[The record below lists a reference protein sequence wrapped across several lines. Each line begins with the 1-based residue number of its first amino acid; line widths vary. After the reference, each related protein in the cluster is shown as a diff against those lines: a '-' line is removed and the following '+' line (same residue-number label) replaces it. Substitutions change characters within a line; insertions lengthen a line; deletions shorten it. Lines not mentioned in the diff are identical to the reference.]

1 MRCPRRDDSRQR
13 SGVLVLRQRAISSVF
28 IVLLTLGPAIFGRS
42 IFSVL
47 VALIFCLIVHEFE
60 TMLRYAGHRPL
71 RGFGYPVLLILM
83 GAVVFQFWE
92 RWAAA
97 LVTGVVIVPLILIMF
112 RADHRNALTDWALTV
127 VVALYVALP
136 AVHFILLRDLRGPLN
151 DFINQI
157 DATGGWQSPLGA
169 PTAVGLGW
177 YLLAQLVTWLTDVGA
192 YVCGRR
198 FGRRKLA
205 PLISPGKTVEGLIGG
220 LLLGG
225 LTALLCDQAFG
236 LPVSP
241 PLALLIGVFLSALGQ
256 TGDLAESLIKRQVG
270 VKDSSTIIPGHGG
283 VFDRLDS
290 LLVVATAT
298 YYLARAFH

>member
-1 MRCPRRDDSRQR
+1 MLQ
-13 SGVLVLRQRAISSVF
+13 QRAISSVF

-47 VALIFCLIVHEFE
+47 VALIFSLIVNEFE
-60 TMLRYAGHRPL
+60 TMLRQAGHRPL
-71 RGFGYPVLLILM
+71 RGFGYPVLLALM
-83 GAVVFQFWE
+83 GAVVFQLWE

-97 LVTGVVIVPLILIMF
+97 LITGVVIVPFILIMF
-112 RADHRNALTDWALTV
+112 REDHRGALTDWALTV
-127 VVALYVALP
+127 VSALYIALP

-151 DFINQI
+151 NFINQI
-157 DATGGWQSPLGA
+157 DATGGWQAPAGL

-198 FGRRKLA
+198 WGRRKLA
-205 PLISPGKTVEGLIGG
+205 PRISPGKSVEGMIGG
-220 LLLGG
+220 LTLGG

-236 LPVSP
+236 LPISP
-241 PLALLIGVFLSALGQ
+241 ALALVIGVGLSGLGQ
-256 TGDLAESLIKRQVG
+256 LGDLAESLIKRQAG

-290 LLVVATAT
+290 LLIVATAT
-298 YYLARAFH
+298 YYLARAFN

>member
-1 MRCPRRDDSRQR
+1 M
-13 SGVLVLRQRAISSVF
+13 LRQRAISSVF
-28 IVLLTLGPAIFGRS
+28 IVLLTLGPAIFGRT
-42 IFSVL
+42 IFSSL
-47 VALIFCLIVHEFE
+47 VALIFCLIIHEFE
-60 TMLRYAGHRPL
+60 TIVRHAGHRPL
-71 RGFGYPVLLILM
+71 RGFGYPVLIVLM
-83 GAVVFQFWE
+83 GAVVLQAWE

-97 LVTGVVIVPLILIMF
+97 LITGVVIVPLILIMF

-127 VVALYVALP
+127 VMALYVALP

-151 DFINQI
+151 DFVNQI
-157 DATGGWQSPLGA
+157 DATGGWQAPLGA

-205 PLISPGKTVEGLIGG
+205 PRISPGKSIEGFIGG
-220 LLLGG
+220 LVLGG
-225 LTALLCDQAFG
+225 LTALLCDLGFG

-241 PLALLIGVFLSALGQ
+241 PLAVLIGVGLSAAGQ
-256 TGDLAESLIKRQVG
+256 VGDLAESLIKRQAG

-290 LLVVATAT
+290 LLIVATAT
-298 YYLARAFH
+298 YYLARAFN